1 MDKDS
6 WMEVRKEPKLSP
18 EEVLAQAEE
27 SRRKNQEFKKMIA
40 RRHREMAQHHFYS
53 NEELCEMG
61 QEDFVRDM
69 LNGD

>member
-27 SRRKNQEFKKMIA
+27 SRRKNQEFKKAVGNRLSEM
-40 RRHREMAQHHFYS
+40 RHRHFYS

-61 QEDFVRDM
+61 QEDFVRDRF
-69 LNGD
+69 NGD